1 MILPT
6 ERCLLRAV
14 EPADIDTMYVWEND
28 PEVWRVSG
36 TTEPLSRE
44 RLQRFVEEQRFDI
57 YATRQLRLMVEAPDG
72 RSVGA
77 LDIFEFDPQMR
88 RFGIGI
94 LIYAPSDRRHGYAAS
109 AVEAVKR
116 YGRDTL
122 GIHQIWCSASE
133 DNPASIALFRKA
145 GFDIC
150 GRRRDW
156 ILTPDGYRDE
166 IMMQWIAR

>member
-1 MILPT
+1 MMLQADKC
-6 ERCLLRAV
+6 RLRAV
-14 EPADIDTMYVWEND
+14 EPADVDSMYIWEND
-28 PEVWRVSG
+28 PDVWRVSG
-36 TTEPLSRE
+36 TTEPFSRE

-57 YATRQLRLMVEAPDG
+57 YATRQLRLIIEAPDG

-77 LDIFEFDPQMR
+77 LDIFDFDPQMR

-94 LIYAPSDRRHGYAAS
+94 LIYDRSDRRQGYAAS

-122 GIHQIWCSASE
+122 GVHQIWCSASE
-133 DNPASIALFRKA
+133 DNRASLALFGKA
-145 GFDIC
+145 GFEI

-156 ILTPDGYRDE
+156 ILTPEGYRDD